1 MMRKCLDCSR
11 TLSLNNKSGFCRECF
26 LKRKRPKLEEAEEVK
41 KLLADIAS
49 YTVDKRRKR

>member
-1 MMRKCLDCSR
+1 MMKKCQDCSR
-11 TLSLNNKSGFCRECF
+11 ALFPQNKSGFCRECF